1 MQQLRERESTR
12 ERSPESLHGGPSANI
27 SVPTCTHPVT
37 PLPRRGGSVHPLFL
51 SPSLQ
56 VVPTEIESVGSL
68 AFSLSLSLRVSFSFL
83 VAADIFEAVTPPSWT
98 PTPQLCS
105 AARAPPRRRPAAVCG
120 SSSCEVGEIG
130 TRVSSPLPSTS
141 ASFFFVSLPA
151 VISARACSRG
161 VLGISPVGFMGGG
174 GLVRFR
180 SWEIRCVLL
189 LLACLQPRGLG
200 RDWRGRA
207 RSCGA
212 VLDRSSLLFSFL

>member
-12 ERSPESLHGGPSANI
+12 ERSPEFARRPIREYLSTDLYYLYSPG
-27 SVPTCTHPVT
+27 HPPP

-68 AFSLSLSLRVSFSFL
+68 AFSLSLSLSLRVSFSFL

-151 VISARACSRG
+151 VRHVVDLSLLVRAR
-161 VLGISPVGFMGGG
+161 VGF
-174 GLVRFR
+174 LV
-180 SWEIRCVLL
+180 
-189 LLACLQPRGLG
+189 
-200 RDWRGRA
+200 
-207 RSCGA
+207 
-212 VLDRSSLLFSFL
+212 SLR